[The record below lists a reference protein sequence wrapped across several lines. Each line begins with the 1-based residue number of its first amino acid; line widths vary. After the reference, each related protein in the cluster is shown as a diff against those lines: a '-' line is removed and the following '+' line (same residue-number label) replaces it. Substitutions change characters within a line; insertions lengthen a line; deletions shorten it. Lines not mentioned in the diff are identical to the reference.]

1 MTEIMPVPRNLNFTV
16 LPAESYCAP
25 FITARRPLFFIAV
38 FLAKIIGK
46 CRRMVYN
53 IKDIVCY
60 NGVVFLEAMELA
72 VKSAE
77 ILDAKKAADIEIL
90 NISELTSIA
99 DYFVI
104 CTGNSTTQ
112 VKALADNVVETLK
125 EEYGTEPLRL
135 EGYKSCQWILID
147 YGSVVIHVFKNDMRD
162 FYSLERLW
170 GDAEKLPYK

>member
-1 MTEIMPVPRNLNFTV
+1 
-16 LPAESYCAP
+16 
-25 FITARRPLFFIAV
+25 
-38 FLAKIIGK
+38 
-46 CRRMVYN
+46 MVYN

-60 NGVVFLEAMELA
+60 KGVVFLEAMELA
-72 VKSAE
+72 VKSAG

-104 CTGNSTTQ
+104 CTGSSTTQ
-112 VKALADNVVETLK
+112 VKALADNVVEILK
-125 EEYGTEPLRL
+125 EECGTEPLRL

-162 FYSLERLW
+162 FYSLDRLW
-170 GDAEKLPYK
+170 GDAEKLSYK